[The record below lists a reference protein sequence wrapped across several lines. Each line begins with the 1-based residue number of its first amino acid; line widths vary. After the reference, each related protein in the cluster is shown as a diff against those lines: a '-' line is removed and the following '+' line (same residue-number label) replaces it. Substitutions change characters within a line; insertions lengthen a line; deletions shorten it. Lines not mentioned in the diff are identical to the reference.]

1 MRGKYSVR
9 ISFRRICAVG
19 VFLSILLATA
29 AEAQMPSI
37 VRVEED
43 WELVVAAPDHYTDA
57 PQLTCTIS
65 PLGNTEAIHATFDLN
80 HQSQPEFVPGGLQL
94 QLWDGEVPLNYHGY
108 PNPAVLRQD
117 GETVR
122 WTQRMELA
130 GGQLTFEIVNGN
142 SSTWGN
148 FGGEGY
154 LKTMISTSLADL
166 NGYRPSVSVNN
177 SGVGY
182 AGNRVQL
189 LELKTVRLY
198 TAAGDVFTV
207 NTLRTV
213 YPK

>member
-19 VFLSILLATA
+19 IFLSILLATA

-94 QLWDGEVPLNYHGY
+94 QLWDGEVPIDYQGY
-108 PNPAVLRQD
+108 PSPAVLRQD
-117 GETVR
+117 GETVT

-130 GGQLTFEIVNGN
+130 SGQLIFEIVNGN
-142 SSTWGN
+142 SVTWGS
-148 FGGEGY
+148 FGGQGY
-154 LKTMISTSLADL
+154 LKTMVPASLADL
-166 NGYRPSVSVNN
+166 NGYQPSVSVNN

-182 AGNRVQL
+182 AGNRVQS

-198 TAAGDVFTV
+198 TAAGEVLTDNAPKV
-207 NTLRTV
+207 V
-213 YPK
+213 YPR